1 MNKAFSLACLMG
13 ATAVAHGHHNHNKH
27 HHDKEMNEISND
39 QNSTV
44 SELAQQPL
52 RNLWT
57 DYWGDISQN
66 ALGQAA
72 KCFGCSA
79 AMTGIQKL
87 LEVSFIHNGILD
99 LASAVCI
106 YSGEVGDR
114 FKVCPQLVHQFGE
127 PMYAV
132 VE

>member
-27 HHDKEMNEISND
+27 NHDKEMNEISND
-39 QNSTV
+39 QNSAV
-44 SELAQQPL
+44 SELAQPL